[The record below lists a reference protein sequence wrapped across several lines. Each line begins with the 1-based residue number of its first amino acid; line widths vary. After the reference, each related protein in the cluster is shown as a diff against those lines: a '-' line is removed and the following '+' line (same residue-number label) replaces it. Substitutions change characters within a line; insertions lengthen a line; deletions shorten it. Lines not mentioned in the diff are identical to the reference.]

1 MQDQRFKK
9 KSSMSFKNSNSNI
22 TLGVSFSI
30 AEVISTITIASLV
43 KLIAGDLSVY
53 MVLFFRYLF
62 CIPLLIITAYY
73 QRNSNAF
80 LIESKSGL
88 AIRTITGLG
97 SFGCLFAALQFVD
110 LSLMTTLLQTMPI
123 FITLLAPIVIKEV
136 VGWLRRII
144 ALIGFLGVL
153 LILDPLKENWFNFGI
168 LLGVLSPFFGAL
180 MTLSV
185 RKLGKTDHPATTA
198 LWYNIFGALVFLIIC
213 MSTQTEWPDYDQ
225 VLIVLIV
232 IGVVS
237 SLQQICLAYS
247 LKLAPASLLAP
258 LRYISVPIGILVGVY
273 LFDESLSSTFYI
285 GTLITIF
292 CSLIIIRRE
301 AQKKS

>member
-1 MQDQRFKK
+1 
-9 KSSMSFKNSNSNI
+9 MSFTNSNSNI
-22 TLGVSFSI
+22 TLGVSLSI

-43 KLIAGDLSVY
+43 KLIAGDLSVF

-136 VGWLRRII
+136 VGWFRRII

-153 LILDPLKENWFNFGI
+153 LILDPLKEDWFNFGI

-198 LWYNIFGALVFLIIC
+198 LWYNIFGAKVFLVIC
-213 MSTQTEWPDYDQ
+213 MSIQTKWPDYDQ
-225 VLIVLIV
+225 VLIILII

-258 LRYISVPIGILVGVY
+258 LRYISVPIGILVGIY
-273 LFDESLSSTFYI
+273 LFDESLTSTFYI
-285 GTLITIF
+285 GTLIIIF
-292 CSLIIIRRE
+292 SSLTIIRRE
-301 AQKKS
+301 AKKKS

>member
-1 MQDQRFKK
+1 MLLI
-9 KSSMSFKNSNSNI
+9 NNNSNI
-22 TLGVSFSI
+22 PLGVSFSI
-30 AEVISTITIASLV
+30 IEVICTITIASLV
-43 KLIAGDLSVY
+43 KLIAGDLSVFI
-53 MVLFFRYLF
+53 VLFFRYLF
-62 CIPLLIITAYY
+62 CIPLLIITAFY
-73 QRNSNAF
+73 QRKSNAF

-97 SFGCLFAALQFVD
+97 SFGCLFAALQFID
-110 LSLMTTLLQTMPI
+110 LSLMTTLFQTMPI

-136 VGWLRRII
+136 VGWFRRII

-153 LILDPLKENWFNFGI
+153 LILDPLKENWLNFGV

-198 LWYNIFGALVFLIIC
+198 LWYNIFGAIVFLIIC
-213 MSTQTEWPDYDQ
+213 MLIKTEWPDYDQ
-225 VLIVLIV
+225 VFIVLIV
-232 IGVVS
+232 VGVVS
-237 SLQQICLAYS
+237 SFQQIFLAYS

-258 LRYISVPIGILVGVY
+258 LRYISVPIGIWVGVY
-273 LFDESLSSTFYI
+273 LFNESLTSTFYI
-285 GTLITIF
+285 GTLIIIF
-292 CSLIIIRRE
+292 SSLIIIRRE

>member
-1 MQDQRFKK
+1 
-9 KSSMSFKNSNSNI
+9 MSFTNSNTNI

-30 AEVISTITIASLV
+30 AEVIFTITIASLV
-43 KLIAGDLSVY
+43 KLIAGDLSVF

-123 FITLLAPIVIKEV
+123 FITFLAPIVIKEV
-136 VGWLRRII
+136 VGWFRRIV

-153 LILDPLKENWFNFGI
+153 LILDPLKEDWFNFGI

-213 MSTQTEWPDYDQ
+213 MSIQTEWPDYDQ

-258 LRYISVPIGILVGVY
+258 LRYTSVPIGILVGVY
-273 LFDESLSSTFYI
+273 LFDESLTSTFYI
-285 GTLITIF
+285 GTLIIIF
-292 CSLIIIRRE
+292 SSLIIIRRE